1 MFNVILTLDILSD
14 AISVLGGEKYC
25 TGSIVLPFL
34 VQLVDELETDEEGI
48 VYVNKFKKVLQEELK
63 TRCGL
68 NLNFNLLVKSS
79 FFDKRYSKLKFLP
92 RMCELMGVEVTGEEI
107 VEEIRSEMS
116 ELDIHVEENVDDI
129 QPRKKKRFFGLMAD
143 NTDIEDVG
151 MSGND
156 ISDEI
161 TKYRAES
168 TIDIGENPLIWWK
181 KKESKYPRLSV
192 LARKYLSVQAS
203 STASERVFSLMGNIL
218 TKKRL
223 RLTSENFRK
232 IIFLYD
238 CE

>member
-1 MFNVILTLDILSD
+1 
-14 AISVLGGEKYC
+14 
-25 TGSIVLPFL
+25 
-34 VQLVDELETDEEGI
+34 
-48 VYVNKFKKVLQEELK
+48 
-63 TRCGL
+63 
-68 NLNFNLLVKSS
+68 
-79 FFDKRYSKLKFLP
+79 
-92 RMCELMGVEVTGEEI
+92 
-107 VEEIRSEMS
+107 MS

-168 TIDIGENPLIWWK
+168 TIDVGENPLIWWK